1 MPSSAQ
7 GFPTDMNK
15 YMITYHYGEY
25 VEENLFCIL
34 DKCWY
39 PTADLL
45 NFHRKKLEWVM
56 WVHLHKQCWLKQNLC
71 CWKHR
76 YFFQK
81 NETFLIYEMHY
92 NLQVFFQAA
101 GSLPL
106 GLGEDSI
113 NASSV
118 FAMPML
124 ASRTRGFRPTLF
136 DRPKFI
142 PPRNSGKNYSW
153 TEDEMADARSLLSTL
168 ISGPL

>member
-1 MPSSAQ
+1 MRSRRHHSEAVTLPLLYTAAPPPPTRCSWRILGSKIKDSSSLPSSAQ

-15 YMITYHYGEY
+15 LAKLPS
-25 VEENLFCIL
+25 EETGVS
-34 DKCWY
+34 D
-39 PTADLL
+39 
-45 NFHRKKLEWVM
+45 
-56 WVHLHKQCWLKQNLC
+56 
-71 CWKHR
+71 
-76 YFFQK
+76 
-81 NETFLIYEMHY
+81 
-92 NLQVFFQAA
+92 AA

-142 PPRNSGKNYSW
+142 PPRNSGKNYS
-153 TEDEMADARSLLSTL
+153 
-168 ISGPL
+168 